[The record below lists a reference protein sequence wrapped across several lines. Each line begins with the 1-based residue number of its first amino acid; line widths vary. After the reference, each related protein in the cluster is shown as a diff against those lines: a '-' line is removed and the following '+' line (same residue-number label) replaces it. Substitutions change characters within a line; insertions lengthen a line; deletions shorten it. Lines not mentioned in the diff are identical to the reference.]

1 MAYLHEFSPKRY
13 IHGDLKPSNILLG
26 NNMQPYIADFGLAR
40 LASITGESSR
50 LQLEQ
55 VVMGTPELQSSP
67 YELAIMNSAENLR
80 SYYQAPEASTSSK
93 PSQKWDIYS
102 FGMILLETVTGKL
115 PVIEVGA
122 LRFDLIRWVEMGIKE
137 RVPLSDR
144 VDTMLI
150 HDLDK
155 EEEMEKVLRIALACV
170 DRSPDRR
177 PSARQAL
184 NGLDKIGLRDSAP

>member
-1 MAYLHEFSPKRY
+1 
-13 IHGDLKPSNILLG
+13 
-26 NNMQPYIADFGLAR
+26 MQPHIADFGLAR
-40 LASITGESSR
+40 LANITGESSR

-102 FGMILLETVTGKL
+102 FGMILLETITGKL
-115 PVIEVGA
+115 PVIEVGP
-122 LRFDLIRWVEMGIKE
+122 LRFDLVRWVGACIME
-137 RVPLSDR
+137 RAPLSDII
-144 VDTMLI
+144 DPILI

-155 EEEMEKVLRIALACV
+155 VEEMERVLRIALACV

-177 PSARQAL
+177 PSARHAL
-184 NGLDKIGLRDSAP
+184 IGLDKIGVRDSTL